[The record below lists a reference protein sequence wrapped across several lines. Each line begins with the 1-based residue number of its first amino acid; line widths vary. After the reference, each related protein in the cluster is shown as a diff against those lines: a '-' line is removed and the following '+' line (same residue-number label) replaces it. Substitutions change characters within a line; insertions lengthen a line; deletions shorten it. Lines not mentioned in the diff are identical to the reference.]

1 MGNMQKAFLKYCNEI
16 GLGKDD
22 KILVALSG
30 GLDSV
35 ALLYLM
41 HMSGFY
47 VEAAHCN
54 FNLRGEE
61 SDADAQFVKS
71 YVLP

>member
-1 MGNMQKAFLKYCNEI
+1 MQKTFLKYCNEI
-16 GLGKDD
+16 GLGKDV

-61 SDADAQFVKS
+61 SDADTQ
-71 YVLP
+71 L